1 VLVRFDHVASL
12 IVNANRG
19 IMRATIMAVWTVD
32 AHRDG
37 KRFVVRAADPS
48 HGRGGLPGT
57 KGGNGVAVGA
67 GVALEV
73 AICACASAEKATKPT
88 RTHTLRRAIPDRIG
102 VLAAGCGSCMDLFF
116 IAEVSTK

>member
-1 VLVRFDHVASL
+1 MLRFFEIALVLVRLDHVASV
-12 IVNANRG
+12 IVNANHG

-67 GVALEV
+67 GVAV
-73 AICACASAEKATKPT
+73 ATWACASAEKATKPT

-102 VLAAGCGSCMDLFF
+102 VLAAGCGS
-116 IAEVSTK
+116 